1 MSAPP
6 SAGPSGESAV
16 DLSGVKAPILYAGGA
31 PFIKFSPDGG
41 SFAFY
46 PNGRM
51 AVAFEKMGAGYYV
64 FFYADNA
71 EGTTLCAFDPF
82 GCGYAAFANGKPR
95 LTSRKQGGVYI
106 DQPTGGKI
114 AKSWS
119 TSKPLR
125 EPIEFDLTDRIAFK
139 FKNRTYIWARFTSQG
154 LSHEYEFGELQQMA
168 EDSYLSKSIG
178 TVKMGPERGKKIL
191 DIDKVRLAQAAN
203 RARREAAGGMKE
215 LDGAKKGMITQDYMQ
230 LLPELKS
237 VVASTE
243 ALQASVASGAWNV
256 EVFNAKQT
264 LIDTLSEQLP
274 TLSMSLEMDPGSKRL
289 EGMPATDPE
298 TLKKM
303 LEASKFD
310 GAVLPL
316 SAAIKGASGRFRPDH
331 GNHYR
336 TPRKRLRELKST
348 TYDDYLKSM
357 PKEQLAVVCCM
368 AGWLPQCRRVEPVL
382 ELVNGENAGGGGGGG
397 GGGAQAR
404 FQLLKFDM
412 SESRYLKERYNIST
426 LPMYLMYLGGKL
438 AYAGS
443 TLNGFGTGKDD
454 LKKQV
459 DKTLADAQ
467 RGAFLPDDYKF
478 GATDNN
484 LVSSFGATLNS
495 TSTKLATAAR

>member
-203 RARREAAGGMKE
+203 KARREAAGGMKE

-237 VVASTE
+237 VVASTD
-243 ALQASVASGAWNV
+243 LSSG
-256 EVFNAKQT
+256 
-264 LIDTLSEQLP
+264 S
-274 TLSMSLEMDPGSKRL
+274 S
-289 EGMPATDPE
+289 
-298 TLKKM
+298 
-303 LEASKFD
+303 
-310 GAVLPL
+310 
-316 SAAIKGASGRFRPDH
+316 
-331 GNHYR
+331 
-336 TPRKRLRELKST
+336 
-348 TYDDYLKSM
+348 
-357 PKEQLAVVCCM
+357 CM
-368 AGWLPQCRRVEPVL
+368 
-382 ELVNGENAGGGGGGG
+382 
-397 GGGAQAR
+397 
-404 FQLLKFDM
+404 
-412 SESRYLKERYNIST
+412 
-426 LPMYLMYLGGKL
+426 
-438 AYAGS
+438 
-443 TLNGFGTGKDD
+443 
-454 LKKQV
+454 
-459 DKTLADAQ
+459 
-467 RGAFLPDDYKF
+467 
-478 GATDNN
+478 
-484 LVSSFGATLNS
+484 
-495 TSTKLATAAR
+495 